1 MSFIPKIFLS
11 KVLANFGFEVHNV
24 RNNSAN
30 ASNIL
35 KFVDYVDHKFEHL
48 LVRFGGT
55 GDGSYLLTENLV
67 DSIDVC
73 MSPGIGE
80 NINFDLELAD
90 RGIRMYLA
98 DGNISK
104 LPNGVPDRLKD
115 NFFITFNNVGLETSD
130 NEISF
135 NEWVFE
141 SVTPGETLGIQM
153 DIEGQEHLIIPE
165 LHTSYSKSISFILL
179 EFHGFHRLIRNDYLG
194 EMHRKTWTYLED
206 NYDLVYCRANL
217 LGGSTRYKGLR
228 IPHAVETLWINKS
241 YSELS
246 N

>member
-1 MSFIPKIFLS
+1 MNFTPKIFLS
-11 KVLANFGFEVHNV
+11 KVLTNFGFEVHNV

-30 ASNIL
+30 TSNIL

-48 LVRFGGT
+48 LVRIGGT

-104 LPNGVPDRLKD
+104 LPNGVPDRLKN

-135 NEWVFE
+135 DEWIFE
-141 SVTPGETLGIQM
+141 SVNPGETLGIQM

-165 LHTSYSKSISFILL
+165 LHTSYSKSINFILL

-206 NYDLVYCRANL
+206 NYNLVYSRANL
-217 LGGSTRYKGLR
+217 LGGSTRYKGLK

>member
-1 MSFIPKIFLS
+1 MNFMPRIFLS
-11 KVLANFGFEVHNV
+11 KVLANFGFEVHNI
-24 RNNSAN
+24 RNGATK

-35 KFVDYVDHKFEHL
+35 RFVEYVDDKFEHL
-48 LVRFGGT
+48 LVRIGGT
-55 GDGSYLLTENLV
+55 GDGSYLLTEDLI

-80 NINFDLELAD
+80 NINFDLELAE

-104 LPNGVPDRLKD
+104 LPNGVPDRLKN
-115 NFFITFNNVGLETSD
+115 NFFITFKNIGLETSD
-130 NEISF
+130 NKISF
-135 NEWVFE
+135 DDWIFK
-141 SVTPGETLGIQM
+141 SVKLEETLGIQM

-165 LHTSYSKSISFILL
+165 LHTSYSKSIRFILL
-179 EFHGFHRLIRNDYLG
+179 EFHGFHRLIRDDYLG
-194 EMHRKTWTYLED
+194 EMHRKTWAYLED
-206 NYDLVYCRANL
+206 NYNLVYSKANL

-241 YSELS
+241 YSESS